1 MLLQSG
7 LADQGL
13 QFARPI
19 ADVGK
24 AEGAARAAHAV
35 GEPLELYRRFGQARA
50 RANISP
56 QQMNPVELTWQRE
69 FEIEF
74 LLIKECL
81 KGLRW
86 VHVDCKMD

>member
-1 MLLQSG
+1 
-7 LADQGL
+7 
-13 QFARPI
+13 
-19 ADVGK
+19 
-24 AEGAARAAHAV
+24 
-35 GEPLELYRRFGQARA
+35 
-50 RANISP
+50 
-56 QQMNPVELTWQRE
+56 MNPVELTWQRE